1 MALDGWRNAK
11 LGALIDVKHGFA
23 FQGEFFNDEP
33 PGDILLTP
41 GNFAIGGGFKSDK
54 LKYYVGPVPDD
65 FVLQEGDIL
74 ITMTDLSKNADTL
87 GYPAIVPKPRG
98 LRYLHNQRL
107 GKVIIKDR
115 APLRK
120 DFLYYLL
127 RTREYRHEVVSS
139 ATGTTVKHTSPER
152 VMAFEFQ
159 LPPLPE
165 QRAIAHILGTLDDKI
180 ELNRRMNETL
190 EAMARATFKSWFV
203 DFLPVRANMART
215 QTGDPVRAKM
225 EGRLPA
231 PSDARQAGQPTGID
245 AETAAL
251 FPDSF
256 EDSPLGKIPKGWR
269 VGTIGDEFNLMMGQ
283 SPPGETYNEIGEGL
297 PFFQGRTDF
306 GFRFPT
312 QRVYCTA
319 PTRQANP
326 GDTMVSV
333 RAPVG
338 DINMASETC
347 CIGRGVAAI
356 RHKSG
361 SRSYTFY
368 MMHSLRDTFADF
380 EAEGTVFG
388 CINKDDFQGIKCITP
403 PAELIKKYEQTA
415 FPLDEAI
422 RNNDLSSHTLAAT
435 RDALLP
441 KLLVG
446 EIRVKD
452 VQSFLEAFTEKA

>member
-1 MALDGWRNAK
+1 MIIFRPDHKK
-11 LGALIDVKHGFA
+11 LLSRYLYLFLRSHI
-23 FQGEFFNDEP
+23 
-33 PGDILLTP
+33 
-41 GNFAIGGGFKSDK
+41 FKSQAK
-54 LKYYVGPVPDD
+54 ALSTGSAQPQLPIR
-65 FVLQEGDIL
+65 DINR
-74 ITMTDLSKNADTL
+74 INI
-87 GYPAIVPKPRG
+87 PI
-98 LRYLHNQRL
+98 
-107 GKVIIKDR
+107 
-115 APLRK
+115 
-120 DFLYYLL
+120 
-127 RTREYRHEVVSS
+127 
-139 ATGTTVKHTSPER
+139 
-152 VMAFEFQ
+152 
-159 LPPLPE
+159 PPLPE
-165 QRAIAHILGTLDDKI
+165 QKAIAHILGTLDDKI

-190 EAMARATFKSWFV
+190 EAMARAIFKSWFV
-203 DFLPVRANMART
+203 DF
-215 QTGDPVRAKM
+215 DPVRAKM
-225 EGRLPA
+225 EGLQ
-231 PSDARQAGQPTGID
+231 PSDMD
-245 AETAAL
+245 AKTATL
-251 FPDSF
+251 FPDSV
-256 EDSPLGKIPKGWR
+256 EDSPLGKIPKGWYFA
-269 VGTIGDEFNLMMGQ
+269 TIGTEFNLIMGQ

-403 PAELIKKYEQTA
+403 PAELVKKYEQTA